1 MTMTG
6 MKTLEGMIYIYPF
19 IKWKSAS
26 LNHRI
31 TDFPNPSAIAMAYLR
46 PISNK
51 WTTMVLTPTRDMG
64 YGSLS
69 GPTSLS
75 VNFPNREALPD
86 DLRWLNRSIFVQII
100 GRRKTWYTKHRIGQ
114 YLANKLNCEFNRL
127 IIEEV
132 DEVGANYIL
141 ICPDGVLKQRILT
154 LGALT
159 LEMSIPRVAP
169 IDIRMIG

>member
-1 MTMTG
+1 
-6 MKTLEGMIYIYPF
+6 
-19 IKWKSAS
+19 
-26 LNHRI
+26 
-31 TDFPNPSAIAMAYLR
+31 MAYLR

-51 WTTMVLTPTRDMG
+51 WATMVLTPTSNMG

-86 DLRWLNRSIFVQII
+86 DLRWLNHSIFVQIT
-100 GRRKTWYTKHRIGQ
+100 GGRKTGYAKHRIGH
-114 YLANKLNCEFNRL
+114 YLASKLNYEFNRL

-132 DEVGANYIL
+132 NEVRADYIL

-169 IDIRMIG
+169 INIRMIG